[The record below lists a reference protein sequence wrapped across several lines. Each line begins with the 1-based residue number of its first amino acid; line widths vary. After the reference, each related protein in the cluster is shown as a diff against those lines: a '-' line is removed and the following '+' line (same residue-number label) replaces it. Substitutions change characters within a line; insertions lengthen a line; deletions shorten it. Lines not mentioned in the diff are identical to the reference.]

1 MYSRR
6 NLDRQGTRG
15 RQENRYDN
23 YSSPNPVSMKEAVP
37 IGKQT
42 YWSGEPSRYKK
53 VQDQQLDAIIVGH
66 LTSEQIDA
74 YQQYFRIEEVSDLL
88 RRSNNRSIVQLLPSG
103 DSKTNPNLRRDPSPP
118 PKYDNQGNRVNTREI
133 RTKEALEKERGALIE
148 SAVRGI
154 KLYNP
159 PYDYQ
164 KPIKTTEKLYIPIKD
179 YPDINFVGF
188 LLGPRGTTL
197 RKIEEDS
204 GARLAIRGKGSVKD
218 GRSTNSQSSNGDESA
233 EEDLHVIITADS
245 QQKLAKG
252 IQLTNEIIETLVS
265 SPFGQNELKRNQLK
279 QLAIY
284 NGTLR
289 ETKPFDPTKY
299 NGKLSRPQFDITKIV
314 CKICGN
320 VGHLARDCKFKNEEG
335 FNQNTEDVEDTP
347 AWKKPRT
354 GDVLPPWADNTAS
367 SGTPPPPSA
376 PVAPPMA
383 MGIPAPPPG
392 LSGPPPG
399 LVPPPSA
406 NLPPPNVVPTPPG
419 IPAPPPSIPPPPSNI
434 PAPRASN
441 IPAPPAPPAVKPPPP
456 RPDQIK
462 PPQPPPPPSTTTKK
476 PPPPPQQKD

>member
-6 NLDRQGTRG
+6 NLDRQGSRG
-15 RQENRYDN
+15 RQENRYDS
-23 YSSPNPVSMKEAVP
+23 YSSPNSVSIKDSVVP
-37 IGKQT
+37 TGKQT

-53 VQDQQLDAIIVGH
+53 IQDQQLDAIIVGH
-66 LTSEQIDA
+66 LTSEQTDA
-74 YQQYFRIEEVSDLL
+74 YQQFFRIEEISDLL

-103 DSKTNPNLRRDPSPP
+103 DLKTHPNLKRDPSPP
-118 PKYDNQGNRVNTREI
+118 PNYDNQGNRVNTRDT
-133 RTKEALEKERGALIE
+133 RVKEALEKERGGLIE

-218 GRSTNSQSSNGDESA
+218 GRSTNLPSSNNDESA

-299 NGKLSRPQFDITKIV
+299 NKLARPQFDITKIV

-320 VGHLARDCKFKNEEG
+320 PGHLARDCKFKNEG
-335 FNQNTEDVEDTP
+335 NFDQNTENNEEIP
-347 AWKKPRT
+347 PWKKQKT
-354 GDVLPPWADNTAS
+354 GEVLPPWADTNIPAN
-367 SGTPPPPSA
+367 GMPPP
-376 PVAPPMA
+376 VATTVSVSGGPPP
-383 MGIPAPPPG
+383 GLSGPPPGLSGPPPG

-399 LVPPPSA
+399 LVPPP
-406 NLPPPNVVPTPPG
+406 PPSMAKPPT
-419 IPAPPPSIPPPPSNI
+419 IPAPPSNVPPPANIPPPTS
-434 PAPRASN
+434 
-441 IPAPPAPPAVKPPPP
+441 IPAPPAHPAPPAAKPPPP
-456 RPDQIK
+456 VQNK
-462 PPQPPPPPSTTTKK
+462 PPPPSSTTNK